1 MSKDK
6 QTYEERTSLNSAISD
21 TMPEILRPSGVRR
34 EKFRPYDFN
43 AAVGDF
49 IRAGRSLGSEF
60 VIDRQNEFV
69 MHNLVRWAHADP
81 DFKCIDPLS
90 RRQVKGRLGRGIYI
104 SGPTGTGKSWAM
116 NVLARYCGWKMLR
129 VAFGDKADFLSWKNI
144 NAARLCAAYSE
155 DGSLDCMDMR
165 ILGIEDLGIEPREST
180 YMGSK
185 LNVMSLLIAD
195 RGDRSDRLTFIT
207 SNIPMSEVANEY
219 DERVAS
225 RLRQMCNYFE
235 LVGKDRRR

>member
-1 MSKDK
+1 MKDK
-6 QTYEERTSLNSAISD
+6 QTYEQRTSLDTAIYS
-21 TMPEILRPSGVRR
+21 TMPEILRPTGVRR

-43 AAVGDF
+43 AAASDF
-49 IRAGRSLGSEF
+49 IRAGRSLGDGF

-69 MHNLVRWAHADP
+69 LHNLIRWAHADP
-81 DFKCIDPLS
+81 DFKCIDPVS
-90 RRQVKGRLGRGIYI
+90 RRQVKGRLGKGIYI

-116 NVLARYCGWKMLR
+116 SALARYCGWKMLR
-129 VAFGDKADFLSWKNI
+129 VAFGDSVDFLAWRNI
-144 NAARLCAAYSE
+144 NAARLCSAYSE

-165 ILGIEDLGIEPREST
+165 ILGIEDFGIMST
-180 YMGSK
+180 
-185 LNVMSLLIAD
+185 LIAD

-207 SNIPMSEVANEY
+207 SNIPMSEIANEY

-235 LVGKDRRR
+235 LTGKDRRQ